1 MSKLPQAG
9 DVFALEVSKGHDVV
23 LRVVASLGD
32 TRCVVVT
39 KHSAPTL
46 KSAPKAKAVFEVQP
60 HSHHHWN
67 RPVLG
72 GWVNAP
78 PPPEVRLL
86 GNLAMRAEEPERVL
100 HPETWVKLPKK
111 APGMAEKVVPLSTWS
126 TITEQARRQW
136 RWDHER
142 EAVLAEDAKNEL
154 AQQAKFK
161 EAIEAQAKKNEALK
175 KKGVKGLAK
184 TRFFAS
190 WKGEVP
196 APMIKD
202 AEALMREAVISLEG
216 RSAAQATR
224 RLTLLVKAFN
234 KLDGQH
240 DKTFDTIER
249 EDIMDAIS
257 TVALA
262 CGVSDDD
269 FEEKI
274 DAERDF

>member
-39 KHSAPTL
+39 KHSAATL

-86 GNLAMRAEEPERVL
+86 GNLAVRAEEPERVL

-224 RLTLLVKAFN
+224 RLTQLVKAFN